1 MGERVAS
8 RRMRH
13 VVLAGLIG
21 LLVVGEMQAADA
33 NPNELA
39 LEVLSEQASLAP
51 DGRSISLNSLTQC
64 DSKATILDAHVSVT
78 QPQASSGVASFT
90 PRCARIPYV
99 VAVTVPSLDGSFQT
113 GEAQVSAVLLVR
125 EGRTEEVRDSALVRV
140 RPSVSVR
147 LADEAVLDGG
157 GEAVR
162 IDVTVT
168 CPVASNAQGG
178 LVSIY
183 QGQVVGRGSFGPT
196 ACDGLPHTL
205 SVRVDASGGLFQVGS
220 AEAEAFT
227 AVEEGGDFFPG
238 GDLLTIRIVPA

>member
-51 DGRSISLNSLTQC
+51 DGRSISLNLLTQC
-64 DSKATILDAHVSVT
+64 DSKATVLDARVSVT
-78 QPQASSGVASFT
+78 QPQASGEASFT

-178 LVSIY
+178 QVAIY
-183 QGQVVGRGSFGPT
+183 QSQVVGSGSFGPT
-196 ACDGLPHTL
+196 ACDGLPHGL
-205 SVRVDASGGLFQVGS
+205 SVRVEASEGLFQVGS
-220 AEAEAFT
+220 AAAEAFT

-238 GDLLTIRIVPA
+238 GDLRTIQIGPV

>member
-21 LLVVGEMQAADA
+21 LLVVGGRQAADA

-51 DGRSISLNSLTQC
+51 DGRSISLHLVTQC
-64 DSKATILDAHVSVT
+64 DSKATVLDARVSVT
-78 QPQASSGVASFT
+78 QPQASGEASFT

-99 VAVTVPSLDGSFQT
+99 VTVTVPSLGGSFQT
-113 GEAQVSAVLLVR
+113 GEAQVSAVLVVR
-125 EGRTEEVRDSALVRV
+125 EGRTKEVGDSALVRV
-140 RPSVSVR
+140 RPSVSLR

-157 GEAVR
+157 GAAVR

-178 LVSIY
+178 QVSIY

-196 ACDGLPHTL
+196 ACDGLPHSL
-205 SVRVDASGGLFQVGS
+205 SVGVVASGGLFQVGS
-220 AEAEAFT
+220 AEAVAFT
-227 AVEEGGDFFPG
+227 AVEEGGDSFPG
-238 GDLLTIRIVPA
+238 GDFLTIQIVPA

>member
-1 MGERVAS
+1 MGESVAS
-8 RRMRH
+8 GRMRH
-13 VVLAGLIG
+13 VVLAGLVG
-21 LLVVGEMQAADA
+21 LLVVGGMQAADA

-51 DGRSISLNSLTQC
+51 DGRSISLNLLTQC
-64 DSKATILDAHVSVT
+64 DSKATVLDARVSVT
-78 QPQASSGVASFT
+78 QPQASGEVSFT

-99 VAVTVPSLDGSFQT
+99 VAVTVPSLGGSFQT

-125 EGRTEEVRDSALVRV
+125 EGRTKEVRDSALVRV
-140 RPSVSVR
+140 RPTVSVR
-147 LADEAVLDGG
+147 LADEAVLDGS
-157 GEAVR
+157 GEAAR

-168 CPVASNAQGG
+168 CPVASTAKGG
-178 LVSIY
+178 QVSIY

-205 SVRVDASGGLFQVGS
+205 SVRVETSEGSFQVGV

-238 GDLLTIRIVPA
+238 GDVRTIQIVPA